1 MLTKSCAQC
10 LKIIS
15 LENRES
21 LHTFFLINSTIFF
34 SRQKWP
40 KLRKFK
46 NLRITICCKNETILV
61 IFKQYELLF
70 NCSAILIY
78 RALKWW
84 RVEKWP
90 QVVNN
95 TKVRRCFHELKY
107 TLHVQLHYTIA
118 GLIREYTWLSWL
130 QNRVHMTAGV
140 QNNSGVHRSLIYSTQ
155 CLKMPAKFVL
165 HLQFEFSRQNQYKNS
180 HIQF

>member
-1 MLTKSCAQC
+1 MFKNHKSWKSWKFAYIFPNQ
-10 LKIIS
+10 
-15 LENRES
+15 
-21 LHTFFLINSTIFF
+21 FDDFF

-70 NCSAILIY
+70 DCSAILIY

-165 HLQFEFSRQNQYKNS
+165 HLQFEFSRQNQYKNT